1 MKMRRMLIR
10 LIANLMSIAL
20 ICAARIASAQNG
32 ASKTASIT
40 TTIIQGMSVTN
51 TSSLR
56 FGAMIPGSLGGT
68 ATVSPN
74 GIRTATGTITLLT
87 ASAYPASAASFSLI
101 GAPNL
106 GYTIT
111 LPTSVTLTLQ
121 GGSNTI
127 LLTALTSSPA
137 ATGSLSST
145 GTGTL
150 TVGGTIAVSSSQ
162 AAGVYS
168 GTFTVTLSYQ

>member
-1 MKMRRMLIR
+1 MKTQRTPKRWIGNM
-10 LIANLMSIAL
+10 MSLAFV
-20 ICAARIASAQNG
+20 CAVRIASAQNG

-40 TTIIQGMSVTN
+40 TTIIQGLSVTN

-74 GIRTATGTITLLT
+74 GSLSATGTISLLT
-87 ASAYPASAASFSLI
+87 ASAYPTSAAAFNLL

-106 GYTIT
+106 AYTIT

-127 LLTALTSSPA
+127 LLTALTSSPTA
-137 ATGSLSST
+137 SGSLSST
-145 GTGTL
+145 GTGAL
-150 TVGGTIAVSSSQ
+150 KVGGTITVSSSQ

-168 GTFTVTLSYQ
+168 GTFTVTLSYE